1 MEKVFVVFADT
12 EKKEEEEL
20 EFLELVKACDFQ
32 IEAIFSQLLKSIT
45 LKTYIGSGKCL
56 EIQEALQDSDISYI
70 IFHQDLTPLQIRNLE
85 ALFHVPVMDRS
96 ELILAIFSRRAK
108 SPAAKLQIESA
119 QLKKMLPRLIGSNTQ
134 LSRQG
139 GSGFNKGS
147 GEKQLELDR
156 RRIKSRISEVDREL
170 KKLATQ
176 RKTQR
181 KAREKNALPLVAL
194 VGYTNAGK
202 STILNRVLTHCKGK
216 EEKKVLE
223 KDMLFATLDTSIR
236 QIQLPHGHS
245 FLLSDTVGFISHLP
259 HELIKAFHFTLEEV
273 RYADLL
279 LQVVDASSKQ
289 HNQHIDITMD
299 TLRQIGAADIP
310 MLIIYNKCDKTS
322 YTHPQIQDHHL
333 YLCAK
338 DDKEVDYLI
347 QKITET
353 LFPEKKVEMFLPYT
367 QYNIY
372 SYLKEHAHIL
382 KEKQEEE
389 GISICLYINDR
400 IYKKYKDFIQKVFPE

>member
-170 KKLATQ
+170 KKSCDTAKNHSARQ
-176 RKTQR
+176 ERKT
-181 KAREKNALPLVAL
+181 ALPLVAL

-202 STILNRVLTHCKGK
+202 STIFKSC
-216 EEKKVLE
+216 
-223 KDMLFATLDTSIR
+223 
-236 QIQLPHGHS
+236 
-245 FLLSDTVGFISHLP
+245 
-259 HELIKAFHFTLEEV
+259 
-273 RYADLL
+273 
-279 LQVVDASSKQ
+279 
-289 HNQHIDITMD
+289 
-299 TLRQIGAADIP
+299 
-310 MLIIYNKCDKTS
+310 S
-322 YTHPQIQDHHL
+322 YTLQR
-333 YLCAK
+333 K
-338 DDKEVDYLI
+338 RR
-347 QKITET
+347 
-353 LFPEKKVEMFLPYT
+353 KKRY
-367 QYNIY
+367 
-372 SYLKEHAHIL
+372 
-382 KEKQEEE
+382 
-389 GISICLYINDR
+389 
-400 IYKKYKDFIQKVFPE
+400 